1 MESQNKN
8 VFYILMFFAMFA
20 WGLSWVSAK
29 FVSTYI
35 NEYELIFLRNILT
48 LCSLIPILIF
58 TKKYFKINLKS
69 FALSFLASIFMILYM
84 KYYFLG
90 LQHGTASLG
99 GTFVTTLIPINTFI
113 LMALFF
119 KKKTSR
125 KDIFALVLGVTGV
138 LTIIHIWT
146 FNIEQIFALENI
158 YFFLAALLWSLIT
171 ITSSKSTQTSPIVFS
186 FYMYIISTILVLLFF
201 LDVKTIAFETFDR
214 LFWFNMF
221 IISIVSTTFATT
233 IYFIGIEKLGAKEVT
248 SFIFLVPFFAIAT
261 SAIFLKEEITV
272 SIIIGTALT
281 IVALAILNNI
291 VVFNKNKKADLN

>member
-1 MESQNKN
+1 MEMHNKRF
-8 VFYILMFFAMFA
+8 FYILMSFAMFA
-20 WGLSWVSAK
+20 WGVSWVSAK

-35 NEYELIFLRNILT
+35 NEYELIFLRNVLT
-48 LCSLIPILIF
+48 IISLIPTLIY
-58 TKKYFKINLKS
+58 TKKYFKITLKS
-69 FALSFLASIFMILYM
+69 FALSTLASVFMILYM

-119 KKKTSR
+119 KKRITP
-125 KDIFALVLGVTGV
+125 KDIFALSLGVIGV

-146 FNIEQIFALENI
+146 FNAQEIFAPQNI

-171 ITSSKSTQTSPIVFS
+171 ITSSRSTEVSPIVFS
-186 FYMYIISTILVLLFF
+186 FYMYVISTFMVLLFF
-201 LDVKTIAFETFDR
+201 VDVKTIAFETFDT

-221 IISIVSTTFATT
+221 IIAIVSTSFATT

-248 SFIFLVPFFAIAT
+248 SFIFLVPFFAIIT
-261 SAIFLKEEITV
+261 SVIFLGETINL
-272 SIIIGTALT
+272 SIIVGTVLT
-281 IVALAILNNI
+281 IIALAILNNI
-291 VVFNKNKKADLN
+291 IVLQRKKS